1 MTDTNIGFTDKQELL
16 LKMRSGQSLDWD
28 VIIVGGG
35 ITGAGVLRECVR
47 RGYKVLLLEQ
57 QDFSWGTSS
66 RSSKMIHGGLRYLAQ
81 GDLKLTKHS
90 LIERERLVSEAPGLI
105 ERMGYFFVLQKGKFP
120 GRFVFSLLLKFYDFI
135 SGYKNHR
142 YCSNQQLAQEFSGID
157 LSELNGACYY
167 TDAVTDDAR
176 LVLRLLQE
184 SMTKG
189 GQAINYTKVNELIVD
204 NGEIKGVKI
213 TDSEIDESFSLN
225 APVVINATGAW
236 ADKLR
241 NQLNPEKRVRP
252 LRGSHLVLDKSVL
265 PVADALALLH
275 PVDNRGVFIFPWEG
289 CVVIGT
295 TDVDHDC
302 DLDIEASI
310 TKQEIDYLLAVIKL
324 GFPDSSITTND
335 VISTWAGVR
344 PVIGS
349 ENAKDPSKE
358 RRDHAVWHDN
368 GLITVSGGK
377 LTTFR
382 LIALDALAAAQ
393 AKLPKPEHYSDNRVF
408 ESLDGKLAL
417 PATINS
423 NRATRLLGRYGNLST
438 MVFNEANEAEHK
450 LIASSQYCLAECR
463 WAIKHE
469 AIAHLDDLM
478 LRRTRLGSVLKN
490 AGQEIL
496 PELQDLFTQEL
507 GWDQQKWDTELAR
520 YIDIWKQYYSIPAVT
535 P

>member
-1 MTDTNIGFTDKQELL
+1 
-16 LKMRSGQSLDWD
+16 
-28 VIIVGGG
+28 
-35 ITGAGVLRECVR
+35 VL
-47 RGYKVLLLEQ
+47 
-57 QDFSWGTSS
+57 
-66 RSSKMIHGGLRYLAQ
+66 
-81 GDLKLTKHS
+81 
-90 LIERERLVSEAPGLI
+90 
-105 ERMGYFFVLQKGKFP
+105 
-120 GRFVFSLLLKFYDFI
+120 
-135 SGYKNHR
+135 
-142 YCSNQQLAQEFSGID
+142 
-157 LSELNGACYY
+157 
-167 TDAVTDDAR
+167 
-176 LVLRLLQE
+176 
-184 SMTKG
+184 
-189 GQAINYTKVNELIVD
+189 
-204 NGEIKGVKI
+204 
-213 TDSEIDESFSLN
+213 
-225 APVVINATGAW
+225 
-236 ADKLR
+236 
-241 NQLNPEKRVRP
+241 EK
-252 LRGSHLVLDKSVL
+252 SIL

-295 TDVDHDC
+295 TDVDHDG

-324 GFPDSSITTND
+324 GFPDSAISTND

-393 AKLPKPEHYSDNRVF
+393 AKLPKPAPYSDDRVF
-408 ESLDGKLAL
+408 ELLDGKLAL
-417 PATINS
+417 PATIDS
-423 NRATRLLGRYGNLST
+423 NRATRLLGRYGNLAA
-438 MVFNEANEAEHK
+438 MVFNEGNEAEHK

-478 LRRTRLGSVLKN
+478 LRRTRLGSVLNN
-490 AGQEIL
+490 AGEEIL
-496 PELQDLFTQEL
+496 PELQGLFTQEL
-507 GWDQQKWDTELAR
+507 GWDQQKWDIELTR
-520 YIDIWKQYYSIPAVT
+520 YLDIWTQYYSTPAVT